1 VPLINA
7 ARPSHKY
14 FDLGSIK
21 CFISTDLH
29 SLAFLSWKLLLCSP
43 SIQARV
49 FFDAITIRFN
59 YFCCRFVFCLSSGHS
74 YGFRE
79 AWDGRKIVYICAIKI
94 KNKLQLFS
102 DKQLHCWSKREIMWV
117 CSRPNLYS
125 IYSIDT
131 TYVCCLDTVQSVR
144 FWTIYWGNI
153 FRARFMER
161 AILKFW

>member
-1 VPLINA
+1 VRLRRNLLFNRFENGGAGGGSSEGGASGVDRLGIMAYDPESGEVRERAFDNPMSA
-7 ARPSHKY
+7 HKY

-102 DKQLHCWSKREIMWV
+102 DKQLHC
-117 CSRPNLYS
+117 
-125 IYSIDT
+125 
-131 TYVCCLDTVQSVR
+131 
-144 FWTIYWGNI
+144 
-153 FRARFMER
+153 
-161 AILKFW
+161 